1 MVTEQYLKP
10 FLASLIL
17 SINSEITH
25 EKKRC
30 EWGGS
35 ANSYESSLPEFGEL
49 CALGFE
55 VTDLVMEN
63 KKTKTV
69 TFQLRWCDLPP
80 AVSVLPYDVMYL
92 SLGQWVVIFNK
103 KRELHCLCKLKK
115 LFQCCFKLYV
125 LTQHLSYDLQNGCLL
140 KFCTL
145 SSSFASTLCWPW
157 QFSKSRSPEVQYI

>member
-1 MVTEQYLKP
+1 MKVRRKFCDEEKWEWKKTDSQCFWGREENVVTEQYLKP

-35 ANSYESSLPEFGEL
+35 ANSYESSLLEFGEL

-55 VTDLVMEN
+55 VTDVVMEN

-103 KRELHCLCKLKK
+103 KGSYIAYVSLKNY
-115 LFQCCFKLYV
+115 FNFV
-125 LTQHLSYDLQNGCLL
+125 LNYMS
-140 KFCTL
+140 
-145 SSSFASTLCWPW
+145 
-157 QFSKSRSPEVQYI
+157 